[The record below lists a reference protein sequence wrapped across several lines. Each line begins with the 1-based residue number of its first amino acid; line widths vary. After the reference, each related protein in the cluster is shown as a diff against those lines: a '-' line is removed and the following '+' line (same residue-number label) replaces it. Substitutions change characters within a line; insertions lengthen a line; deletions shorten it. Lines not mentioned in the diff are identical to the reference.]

1 MKSNVDE
8 KEVDSKSD
16 SGSSSSSSFSSD
28 SNEQAELKKKLERMR
43 NLLKQKKIDAAKHK
57 KALIKEANSERKR
70 EEKSKQKERQALEKL
85 E

>member
-1 MKSNVDE
+1 
-8 KEVDSKSD
+8 
-16 SGSSSSSSFSSD
+16 
-28 SNEQAELKKKLERMR
+28 MR

-85 E
+85 EQR